1 MKSPVLSRD
10 AKTAI
15 NFCRLLSIGCLIMIG
30 ATWDLW
36 TPHDLFPR
44 IPLISGAA
52 GLPDAVDWIALLAM
66 IGALVVVLLV
76 PVRVRVNRYA
86 LLLFAIAFLLS
97 VLRDQQR
104 IQTWSYEFAV
114 MAVVLALAHER
125 RAVTLLRCFVISI
138 YAYSAISKLDHSF
151 IVDQG
156 NYLLEAILGTLGV
169 SWSLWSEKTRILATA
184 VLPVGELLVAIAL
197 SIPKLRRIGFWGAVL
212 MHTLLMLA
220 VGPLGLDHYPGV
232 FLWNTFFIVQDVL
245 LFGKRSTAAE
255 ASSGEETAAPM
266 PAPAPPRD
274 RGTTFAT
281 VLTAIAIILPAT
293 EPFGGYD
300 HWPSWGLY
308 AMHHEKVNVYVRADR
323 RREVAERIGEDV
335 VDGPDM
341 FTYDKWCRVKIE
353 RWSLDSL
360 EAPIYPQERFQVG
373 VALWLDQECDLDEGI
388 RIVIE
393 GRAERFSGA
402 RTSEELVGREA
413 IVERANTYRLTAFP
427 VK

>member
-1 MKSPVLSRD
+1 
-10 AKTAI
+10 
-15 NFCRLLSIGCLIMIG
+15 
-30 ATWDLW
+30 
-36 TPHDLFPR
+36 
-44 IPLISGAA
+44 
-52 GLPDAVDWIALLAM
+52 
-66 IGALVVVLLV
+66 
-76 PVRVRVNRYA
+76 
-86 LLLFAIAFLLS
+86 
-97 VLRDQQR
+97 
-104 IQTWSYEFAV
+104 
-114 MAVVLALAHER
+114 
-125 RAVTLLRCFVISI
+125 
-138 YAYSAISKLDHSF
+138 
-151 IVDQG
+151 
-156 NYLLEAILGTLGV
+156 
-169 SWSLWSEKTRILATA
+169 
-184 VLPVGELLVAIAL
+184 
-197 SIPKLRRIGFWGAVL
+197 
-212 MHTLLMLA
+212 
-220 VGPLGLDHYPGV
+220 
-232 FLWNTFFIVQDVL
+232 
-245 LFGKRSTAAE
+245 
-255 ASSGEETAAPM
+255 M